1 MAKAP
6 VKALTQKAKL
16 GKLKAL
22 HIAGDNVKRFKDVA
36 HLWADYTAAFP
47 KNTASNQT
55 FLKASPAA
63 LKACDSVNMRTIGG
77 AVVFPT
83 GSGGIAKLR
92 ETKQGVFIDYGPR
105 GAKRGKFDTIILS
118 KDGNH
123 IKYGMSL
130 AKREARR
137 SEIDDS
143 GEPSLRAWGTLKT
156 HAYNT
161 KKNKDGEMIRGFMR
175 DVATSY
181 PDALDALY
189 DNRYGAGGAANQLDP
204 HPLTTEWLE
213 KLQAT
218 NGTAAMIRVNY

>member
-6 VKALTQKAKL
+6 KALTQKAKL

-22 HIAGDNVKRFKDVA
+22 HIAGDDVKRFKDVA

-55 FLKASPAA
+55 FLKASPDA

-83 GSGGIAKLR
+83 GSGGVAKLR
-92 ETKQGVFIDYGPR
+92 ETKHGVFIDYGPR
-105 GAKRGKFDTIILS
+105 TAKKGRFDTIILS
-118 KDGNH
+118 KSGNH
-123 IKYGMSL
+123 IKYGMEL

-137 SEIDDS
+137 AELDESRD
-143 GEPSLRAWGTLKT
+143 PSLRAWGTLKT

-161 KKNKDGEMIRGFMR
+161 KKNKGGEMIRGFMR
-175 DVATSY
+175 DVANSF
-181 PDALDALY
+181 PDAVDALY
-189 DNRYGAGGAANQLDP
+189 DNRYGAGGNANKLGE
-204 HPLTTEWLE
+204 HPLTAEWLE